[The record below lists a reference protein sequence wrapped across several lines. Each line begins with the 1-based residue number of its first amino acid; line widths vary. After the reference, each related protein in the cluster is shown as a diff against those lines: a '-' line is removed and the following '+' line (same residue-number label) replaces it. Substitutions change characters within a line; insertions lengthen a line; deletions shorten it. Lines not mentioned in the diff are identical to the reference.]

1 LEIFK
6 MSWRNL
12 WRSRRRTLVTVSAM
26 SLALLVMIL
35 YAGLMEGYF
44 RDMERNVLDLE
55 VGDVQIFAGDY
66 RDNPSIYTRIESPES
81 LLSPLREA
89 GFRASAR
96 LLAFGLAA
104 AGDSSAG
111 VSFRGVDV
119 EGYARVSLIH
129 QQIAQGDWL
138 DRRDPKGVV
147 LGRRLA
153 RMLAVKPG
161 SELVV
166 LTQGAD
172 GAMAYDLYTVRG
184 VLRGVGDATDR
195 TGIFMTTDAF
205 RELLGVTQGA
215 HQIIVR
221 RPDEIDL
228 PAAARR
234 VQHLAGDLDVQTWRQ
249 LLPTIA
255 SMMDSA
261 RGVMIAMFF
270 VVYLAIAILILN
282 AMLMAVFERIREIG
296 VLKALGAGPFDVL
309 RLVLLESALQT
320 GLAILVGVALS
331 IPSLLY
337 LSHTGIDL
345 GKLAGISI
353 LGIALDPVW
362 RAEVNVD
369 TFTRPILVLVLIVGI
384 AVLYPALK
392 AAWIRPVDAIH
403 HH

>member
-1 LEIFK
+1 
-6 MSWRNL
+6 
-12 WRSRRRTLVTVSAM
+12 
-26 SLALLVMIL
+26 
-35 YAGLMEGYF
+35 
-44 RDMERNVLDLE
+44 
-55 VGDVQIFAGDY
+55 
-66 RDNPSIYTRIESPES
+66 
-81 LLSPLREA
+81 
-89 GFRASAR
+89 
-96 LLAFGLAA
+96 
-104 AGDSSAG
+104 
-111 VSFRGVDV
+111 VDV